1 VAWLTVTGYGERLEA
16 QTVADLPPYEGMAPV
31 GDPGSGPGPAVVA
44 LPAEIDMA
52 NADDVG
58 EQLRSAFTPGVTM
71 VVADLTLTV
80 FCDSYGMRALVLARR
95 CAAAHQAQLRL
106 VVSHP
111 SVLQVLTLAGLDR
124 LLPVY
129 PSLGAAL
136 TDGPLV

>member
-1 VAWLTVTGYGERLEA
+1 MAC
-16 QTVADLPPYEGMAPV
+16 LPPYQGMAPV
-31 GDPGSGPGPAVVA
+31 ADPGPVPGAAVVA

-52 NADDVG
+52 NADDLG

-71 VVADLTLTV
+71 VVADMTLTV
-80 FCDSYGMRALVLARR
+80 FCDSYGMRALVLAHRS
-95 CAAAHQAQLRL
+95 AADCHAQLRL

-111 SVLQVLTLAGLDR
+111 SVLQVLKLVGLDR

>member
-1 VAWLTVTGYGERLEA
+1 MEA
-16 QTVADLPPYEGMAPV
+16 QTVACLPPYRGMAPV
-31 GDPGSGPGPAVVA
+31 ADPGPVPGAAVVA

-52 NADDVG
+52 NADGVG
-58 EQLRSAFTPGVTM
+58 EQLRSAFAPGVTM
-71 VVADLTLTV
+71 VVADMTLTV

-95 CAAAHQAQLRL
+95 CAADCHAQLRL

-111 SVLQVLTLAGLDR
+111 SVLQVLRLVGLDR

>member
-16 QTVADLPPYEGMAPV
+16 QTVACLPPYRGMAAV
-31 GDPGSGPGPAVVA
+31 GDPGPGPGPAVVA

-52 NADDVG
+52 NADGVG
-58 EQLRSAFTPGVTM
+58 EQLCSAFAPGVSM
-71 VVADLTLTV
+71 VVADMTLTV

-95 CAAAHQAQLRL
+95 FAADCHAQLRL

-111 SVLQVLTLAGLDR
+111 SVLQVLRLAGLDR

-136 TDGPLV
+136 TDGPPV

>member
-1 VAWLTVTGYGERLEA
+1 MAC
-16 QTVADLPPYEGMAPV
+16 LPPYRGMASV
-31 GDPGSGPGPAVVA
+31 ADPGPVPGAAVVA
-44 LPAEIDMA
+44 LSAEIDMA
-52 NADDVG
+52 NADGVG
-58 EQLRSAFTPGVTM
+58 GQLRSAFTPGVSM
-71 VVADLTLTV
+71 VVADMTLTV

-95 CAAAHQAQLRL
+95 CAADCHAQLRL

-111 SVLQVLTLAGLDR
+111 SVLQVLKLVGLDR

>member
-1 VAWLTVTGYGERLEA
+1 MAS
-16 QTVADLPPYEGMAPV
+16 VAD
-31 GDPGSGPGPAVVA
+31 PGPVPGAAVVA

-52 NADDVG
+52 NADGVG
-58 EQLRSAFTPGVTM
+58 GQLRSAFTPGVSM
-71 VVADLTLTV
+71 VVADMTLTV

-95 CAAAHQAQLRL
+95 CAADCHAQLRL

-111 SVLQVLTLAGLDR
+111 SVLQVLKLAGLDR

>member
-1 VAWLTVTGYGERLEA
+1 MAC
-16 QTVADLPPYEGMAPV
+16 LPPYRGMAP
-31 GDPGSGPGPAVVA
+31 GADPGPVPGAAVVA

-52 NADDVG
+52 NADGVG
-58 EQLRSAFTPGVTM
+58 EQLRSAFAPGVSM
-71 VVADLTLTV
+71 VVADMTLTV

-95 CAAAHQAQLRL
+95 CAADCHAQLRL

-111 SVLQVLTLAGLDR
+111 SVLQVLRLVGLDR